1 MAAPTPS
8 PIAVSLKLLIDPIT
22 HRFLLAEATKDFID
36 FLLNIMSLPIGTVIR
51 LLNKQGTVGCIGN
64 IYDSIENLSESYMLK
79 ALEKDI
85 LLKPTVMNY
94 SANVAPLLPSMV
106 SLKCTKLYMC
116 CSTYVLILTIQMWN
130 PSPLKT
136 GGAAGEKPDEAIL
149 FDASFVKRVMP
160 YMVMDDLTVRPL
172 SAKSII
178 TLLNHYNIKD
188 LGDLEEKVIA
198 VGVNEGLELL
208 RASMLSKTVLTDVFL
223 GVKKKIS
230 VKSEPIIH

>member
-22 HRFLLAEATKDFID
+22 HRFLLAEATKDFVD

-94 SANVAPLLPSMV
+94 SANVALLLPSMV
-106 SLKCTKLYMC
+106 SLKCTKLYITRC
-116 CSTYVLILTIQMWN
+116 PCWILKQN
-130 PSPLKT
+130 SN
-136 GGAAGEKPDEAIL
+136 
-149 FDASFVKRVMP
+149 FVKRVMP

-230 VKSEPIIH
+230 VKSELLFTEVLDLMINLFKPG

>member
-1 MAAPTPS
+1 
-8 PIAVSLKLLIDPIT
+8 
-22 HRFLLAEATKDFID
+22 
-36 FLLNIMSLPIGTVIR
+36 MSLPIGTVIR

-79 ALEKDI
+79 ALEKEI

-106 SLKCTKLYMC
+106 SLKCTKLYSTRCPC
-116 CSTYVLILTIQMWN
+116 CGKAMNHNLTFLDTTN
-130 PSPLKT
+130 KAPNL
-136 GGAAGEKPDEAIL
+136 GE
-149 FDASFVKRVMP
+149 ASFVKRVMP

-188 LGDLEEKVIA
+188 LGDLEEKVIV

-208 RASMLSKTVLTDVFL
+208 KASMLSKTVLTDVFL

>member
-116 CSTYVLILTIQMWN
+116 CSTYVTNYQSTRC
-130 PSPLKT
+130 PSPNL
-136 GGAAGEKPDEAIL
+136 GE
-149 FDASFVKRVMP
+149 ASFVKRVMP

-223 GVKKKIS
+223 AEKGTMFCKNKA
-230 VKSEPIIH
+230 

>member
-8 PIAVSLKLLIDPIT
+8 PTAVSLKLLIDPIA
-22 HRFLLAEATKDFID
+22 HRVLFAEATKDFVD
-36 FLLNIMSLPIGTVIR
+36 FLFNIMSLPVGTVIR
-51 LLNKQGTVGCIGN
+51 LLNKQGTAGCIGN

-79 ALEKDI
+79 ASGKDI
-85 LLKPTVMNY
+85 LLKPMVMNY
-94 SANVAPLLPSMV
+94 SANVAPLLPIMEFS
-106 SLKCTKLYMC
+106 KCTKLYRC
-116 CSTYVLILTIQMWN
+116 CGKQVLPYV
-130 PSPLKT
+130 
-136 GGAAGEKPDEAIL
+136 
-149 FDASFVKRVMP
+149 
-160 YMVMDDLTVRPL
+160 VMDDLTVGPM
-172 SAKSII
+172 SVKSII

>member
-116 CSTYVLILTIQMWN
+116 CSTYAMNHNLTFLDTTN
-130 PSPLKT
+130 KAPNL
-136 GGAAGEKPDEAIL
+136 GE
-149 FDASFVKRVMP
+149 ASFVKRVMP